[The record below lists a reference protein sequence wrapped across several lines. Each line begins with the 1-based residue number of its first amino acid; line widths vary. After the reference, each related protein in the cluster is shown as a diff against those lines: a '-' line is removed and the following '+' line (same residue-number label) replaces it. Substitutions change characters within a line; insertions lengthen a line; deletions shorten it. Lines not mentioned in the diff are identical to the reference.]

1 MIFIFFLIVNAE
13 MSIMQ
18 HYTFKWL
25 FMVVFWL
32 IHTGSKSGGQ
42 ELKME
47 MAQEGFSA
55 AYVPQV
61 ICLTES

>member
-1 MIFIFFLIVNAE
+1 

-32 IHTGSKSGGQ
+32 IHTGTKSGGQ